1 MDIKSIV
8 KELCAYG
15 DEQEWF
21 EFKENWFQPDTL
33 GEYVSAMSNA
43 AAFHNRKY
51 AFFVWGINND
61 THEIIG
67 TTFNQYCEYNKEPYQ
82 NYRVCCNYDTARVIK
97 RFIFEKDPIITI
109 SNEGQLYSISFS
121 SIIIIRVSGNYIQVK
136 TDTRT
141 YRSRKTLKHFIAEND
156 LMRYF
161 IRINQS
167 ELINPWESDRMSHI
181 KYIWGKQ

>member
-1 MDIKSIV
+1 M
-8 KELCAYG
+8 L
-15 DEQEWF
+15 Q
-21 EFKENWFQPDTL
+21 
-33 GEYVSAMSNA
+33 
-43 AAFHNRKY
+43 
-51 AFFVWGINND
+51 
-61 THEIIG
+61 
-67 TTFNQYCEYNKEPYQ
+67 
-82 NYRVCCNYDTARVIK
+82 YDTARVIK

-167 ELINPWESDRMSHI
+167 ELINPSKITARNKSTIVLCNQESVYISR
-181 KYIWGKQ
+181 KYYQQVNYILSLHNM